1 VHPSDPYNSFGHKA
15 HSIQLLEKQSMAT
28 LVLIADEQAALIAGG
43 KSITKT
49 TKHIDFKFMVSQE
62 AKYSNVKFA
71 GDITQI
77 LDLSLTFKA

>member
-1 VHPSDPYNSFGHKA
+1 
-15 HSIQLLEKQSMAT
+15 MAT

-43 KSITKT
+43 NGYKSITKIN
-49 TKHIDFKFMVSQE
+49 KHINFKTTVSQE
-62 AKYSNVKFA
+62 AKVSNVKYA